1 VQADLTECC
10 RVALGLT
17 DELAVGQRVLKIVLL
32 GDYSVG
38 KTAIAKRYLAN
49 SFDHEYRPSI
59 GIDILSRR
67 IDLGHDQVQL
77 QIWDMSGQT
86 EFRRLRQ
93 QYLEATDSA
102 VIIFDLTRR
111 SSLDAVPSWVEEA
124 REFNPKLPTVL
135 VGNKADATAAR
146 AITEKEATGLA
157 KSLRMLFY
165 IETSAKSGDNV
176 DEVFQAVAKALV
188 ASRKRGPTRK
198 TVSATRR
205 PPKQSSRHGA
215 RSNRRSPSTR

>member
-1 VQADLTECC
+1 M
-10 RVALGLT
+10 T
-17 DELAVGQRVLKIVLL
+17 DEAFNDQRVLKIVLL

-49 SFDHEYRPSI
+49 AFEHEYRPSI
-59 GIDILSRR
+59 GIDILSQRLQ
-67 IDLGHDQVQL
+67 LGQDHVQL

-93 QYLEATDSA
+93 QYLEATDCA

-135 VGNKADATAAR
+135 VGNKADMTQTR
-146 AITEKEATGLA
+146 AVTEKEAAGLA
-157 KSLRMLFY
+157 QSLRMLFY
-165 IETSAKSGDNV
+165 METSAKSGDNIGQIFK
-176 DEVFQAVAKALV
+176 EVAKQLV
-188 ASRKRGPTRK
+188 APRKSRVGRRA
-198 TVSATRR
+198 VSKPRSQ
-205 PPKQSSRHGA
+205 QS
-215 RSNRRSPSTR
+215 